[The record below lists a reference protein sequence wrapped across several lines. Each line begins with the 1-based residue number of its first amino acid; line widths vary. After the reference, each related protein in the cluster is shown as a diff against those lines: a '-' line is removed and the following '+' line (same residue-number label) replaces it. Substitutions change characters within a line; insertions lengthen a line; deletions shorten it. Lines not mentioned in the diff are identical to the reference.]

1 MLSSISIDKIEPRT
15 EYDKV
20 NNKKKT
26 IPFLLHSDDVSKIQ
40 ITHQKKVKKKIII
53 SQNPKIKRKE
63 GGK

>member
-20 NNKKKT
+20 NNKKT